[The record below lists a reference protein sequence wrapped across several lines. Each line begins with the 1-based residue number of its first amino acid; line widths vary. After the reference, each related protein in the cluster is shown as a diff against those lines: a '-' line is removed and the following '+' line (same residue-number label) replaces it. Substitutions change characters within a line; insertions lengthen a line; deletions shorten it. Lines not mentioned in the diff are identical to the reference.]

1 MIASHTPRLFAIRA
15 GSRIIVAAL
24 AWIGVAASGAIA
36 GDLGHGDHEHGEH
49 AVDPAQKAESYLRT
63 MGGETCQIPEAEL
76 LTADGDP
83 VRLYADLV
91 ESRTVLLSFVYT
103 ECTTI
108 CAPIAANLAQVQEGL
123 ADRLGRDIRLIS
135 VSIDPVTD
143 TPPRLK
149 AWSGYFEPRPGW
161 SFLTGEK
168 AKVDQLLKRLKVFA
182 PNLED
187 HPPVMVVANDR
198 SGDCVYANGLAT
210 PEQIEAIVLDLADRA
225 PKS

>member
-1 MIASHTPRLFAIRA
+1 MVYLTS
-15 GSRIIVAAL
+15 AAL
-24 AWIGVAASGAIA
+24 ALVWIAAGGVLA
-36 GDLGHGDHEHGEH
+36 GDAQHGGHEHHDH
-49 AVDPAQKAESYLRT
+49 AADPAKKVESFLHS
-63 MGGETCQIPEAEL
+63 MGGRDCQVPEAEL
-76 LTADGDP
+76 VSAGGEP

-91 ESRTVLLSFVYT
+91 RSNTVLLSFVYS

-108 CAPIAANLAQVQEGL
+108 CAPIAANLAQVQDGL
-123 ADRLGRDIRLIS
+123 GERLGQDIRLIS

-143 TPPRLK
+143 TPARLK
-149 AWSGYFEPRPGW
+149 AWSEYFEPRPGW
-161 SFLTGEK
+161 AFLTGEK
-168 AKVDQLLKRLKVFA
+168 ARVDQLLKGLRVFA

-210 PEQIEAIVLDLADRA
+210 PDQIEAIVRDLAGRA